1 MTDQPTTTDPEPPA
15 HEPHRHPLPPPLPR
29 SSEPSQLSHPSQPL
43 PGGGPG
49 ARADAAAPQ
58 SLGRSLAGLA
68 VVVALLGYLAYRS
81 IGSFLFVVALLVIVF
96 LHELGHFL
104 TARWAGMKVTQ
115 FFIGF
120 GSLRIFSFR
129 RGEVEYGL
137 KPILLG
143 AYVRII
149 GMHNM
154 EEVDPADEPR
164 AYRQKGYWRRLSVA
178 VAGSTMHFI
187 IALVLLFAML
197 VSAGRPRPD
206 LGWVVR
212 PSAAS
217 AASAAGVRDGDR
229 IVSIDGVA
237 VVSSERL
244 STSTDVPRGYQAF
257 TDYIRAHP
265 GQTVALVVTR
275 GGRQVTLHPTL
286 ANKNPK
292 GEAVGFLGIGLA
304 EPWAKDSAVGTVT
317 HSFGEFGRITGASV
331 TGLGKIFGPH
341 GLQRYGDAI
350 FKGKPTDDRL
360 LSPIGAAQLG
370 DSAAR
375 DGVKQFLLLMASL
388 NIFVGIVNL
397 FPLLPFDGGHVA
409 IATYEA
415 IRSRRGKRYH
425 ADVNKMLPFSYA
437 IMAALLILF
446 VGNVYLDIAHPVG

>member
-1 MTDQPTTTDPEPPA
+1 MTDQPTLTAAEPPSGVPTGA
-15 HEPHRHPLPPPLPR
+15 PTTLPAPMP
-29 SSEPSQLSHPSQPL
+29 
-43 PGGGPG
+43 
-49 ARADAAAPQ
+49 AAVPAPAPDGEAPQ
-58 SLGRSLAGLA
+58 SLGRSLTGLA
-68 VVVALLGYLAYRS
+68 VVVAMLGYLAYRS
-81 IGSFLFVVALLVIVF
+81 LGAFWFVLALLVVVF

-149 GMHNM
+149 GMHNL

-178 VAGSTMHFI
+178 VAGSAMHFI

-206 LGWVVR
+206 LGWVLGR
-212 PSAAS
+212 PIPGSAA
-217 AASAAGVRDGDR
+217 AAVGLRDGDR
-229 IVSIDGVA
+229 LVSVDGVA
-237 VVSSERL
+237 ID
-244 STSTDVPRGYQAF
+244 TSQANTADPSPGYHAF
-257 TDYIRAHP
+257 TEYLRARP
-265 GQTVALVVTR
+265 GQTVEVVLRR
-275 GGRQVTLHPTL
+275 GSQLITVRPTL
-286 ANKNPK
+286 GTTNNI
-292 GEAVGFLGIGLA
+292 GEHVGFLGIA
-304 EPWAKDSAVGTVT
+304 THEPWVKDSALGTVG
-317 HSFGEFGRITGASV
+317 HSFGEFGHITAASI
-331 TGLGKIFGPH
+331 TGLGKIFGPN

-360 LSPIGAAQLG
+360 LSPIGAARLG

-375 DGVKQFLLLMASL
+375 DGIKQFLLLMASL

-415 IRSRRGKRYH
+415 IRSRRGKRFH
-425 ADVNKMLPFSYA
+425 ADVRKMLPFSYA
-437 IMAALLILF
+437 VMAALLVLF
-446 VGNVYLDIAHPVG
+446 VGNVYLDIAHPIG